1 MRTCTDRKQSTD
13 MAHPPF
19 VDVVSS
25 VESLR
30 DIMGTPSDM
39 VVRKQLDYLDPH
51 ARRFIERSP
60 FLLIGTTGPDQI
72 GDVSPRG
79 DAPGFVVVLDDRTL
93 VIPERPGNRRV
104 DTLRNILNTGGV
116 GLLFLVPG
124 VEETLRVNGRA
135 SVVRDGA
142 LLDRLVA
149 RGKRPLLA
157 IGVEVRECFFHCAK
171 AFKRSSL
178 WQPDTWQG
186 RGDMASLAQILA
198 DQVKPANTSV
208 QELEAQI
215 AESYATRLY

>member
-1 MRTCTDRKQSTD
+1 MP
-13 MAHPPF
+13 HPPF
-19 VDVVSS
+19 VDVISS
-25 VESLR
+25 AQALR
-30 DIMGTPSDM
+30 EVMGAPSEL
-39 VVRKQLDYLDPH
+39 VVRKQLDHLDQH

-60 FLLIGTTGPDQI
+60 FLLIGTSGPDQI

-79 DAPGFVVVLDDRTL
+79 DAPGFVAVLDDRTL

-104 DTLRNILNTGGV
+104 DTLLNILNTGGV

-124 VEETLRVNGRA
+124 IEETLRVNGRA

-149 RGKRPLLA
+149 RDKRPLLA
-157 IGVEVRECFFHCAK
+157 ICVEVRECFFHCAK

-178 WQPDTWQG
+178 WQPETWQG
-186 RGDMASLAQILA
+186 RGGIASLAKTLV

-208 QELEAQI
+208 QELESQI